1 MYDDSLE
8 SHALTERRAEE
19 LAGCPILCKYNNLD
33 FTLFKVM
40 TGWRKCR
47 IGDINWVAN
56 MIAFNTFV
64 AQ

>member
-40 TGWRKCR
+40 TGWRKR
-47 IGDINWVAN
+47 QIEDINLVTK
-56 MIAFNTFV
+56 I
-64 AQ
+64 